1 MPNGWTPTEF
11 HATLKTMP
19 LNNTPLQW
27 NNKTEFVPAKPK
39 EKTMSTY
46 DYLSNAETELR
57 SALKAAVDLDG
68 VNKIQKVVDTL
79 SAVNQLK
86 NAYKYKVDEEKS
98 VISEYDEI
106 KFDSSTYS
114 PDTINFG
121 GDENTL
127 ILG

>member
-1 MPNGWTPTEF
+1 MLNGWTPTEF

-19 LNNTPLQW
+19 LNNTPLNW

-57 SALKAAVDLDG
+57 NALKTAVDLDG
-68 VNKIQKVVDTL
+68 VNRIQKVVDTL

-86 NAYKYKVDEEKS
+86 NAYKCQTSDGHQPYAVTDQL
-98 VISEYDEI
+98 D
-106 KFDSSTYS
+106 FSSTYS
-114 PDTINFG
+114 PDTINLG

>member
-1 MPNGWTPTEF
+1 MLNGWIPTEF
-11 HATLKTMP
+11 HVILKTMP

-27 NNKTEFVPAKPK
+27 NNKTEFVPTKPK

-57 SALKAAVDLDG
+57 NALKTAVDLDG
-68 VNKIQKVVDTL
+68 VNKIQKVVNTL

-86 NAYKYKVDEEKS
+86 NSYKCETDDGYQPYAVNDEL
-98 VISEYDEI
+98 D
-106 KFDSSTYS
+106 FSSTYS
-114 PDTINFG
+114 PDTITL
-121 GDENTL
+121 GDDEGKL